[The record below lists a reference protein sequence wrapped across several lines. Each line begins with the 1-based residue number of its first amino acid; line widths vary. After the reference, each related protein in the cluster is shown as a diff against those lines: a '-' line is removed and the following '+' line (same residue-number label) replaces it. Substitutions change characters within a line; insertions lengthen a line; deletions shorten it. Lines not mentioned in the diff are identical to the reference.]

1 MTPIVVPEPV
11 DWSAFRHAA
20 RALVAQRVVPH
31 RVIWSEAHSSGQL
44 GLVEIATDLND
55 GAPLK
60 LPRAFHE
67 AGEQATLHRS
77 HEKWALLYRI
87 IWRILNETKALLDIA
102 GDEDVAR
109 LNALNKAVKRDMHK
123 MTAFVRFKS
132 VPCPDGERYAAFY
145 KPDHLIVRATSP
157 FFARRF
163 PSMRWS
169 ILTPDLCVH
178 HDDGQL
184 TYTEGVLHDPLPQ
197 QDSQQQL
204 WETYYANTF
213 NPARL
218 RTKAMR
224 AEMPTRFWP
233 LLPETKRLP
242 QMLADAPARTQR
254 MIAQAGSPPAAV
266 RDVRDSGL
274 APAPQPLGEPP
285 RMRIGVA
292 GWDYPDWSDVVYS
305 SRAGTD
311 KLRAV
316 AKRFDTI
323 EVNSTFYRP
332 VSPKAAGEWVNRVA
346 HLPHFRFTAKLWR
359 RFTHDGGAISQHDVA
374 TVRKGFDILLQAQR
388 LVSVIAQ
395 FPWSFK
401 RANKQSQQ
409 HLVRILNA
417 FNFLPLHVEFRHDS
431 WMSKD
436 VLSILQDLNVGFV
449 NIDQPE
455 LPHCVR
461 ATSYVTNRIAYVRL
475 HGRNSENWFREDATR
490 DERFDYL
497 YSEAELLPW
506 KRRVEKLATRPD
518 VDGVHVVFNNHY
530 RAQAVNN
537 AVLFR
542 NLLKK

>member
-1 MTPIVVPEPV
+1 LTPIVVPEPA
-11 DWSAFRHAA
+11 DWESFRHAA
-20 RALVAQRVVPH
+20 RALIAQRIVPH
-31 RVIWSEAHSSGQL
+31 RVIWSEANSPQI
-44 GLVEIATDLND
+44 GLLN
-55 GAPLK
+55 GSALNNAPPLR
-60 LPRAFHE
+60 LPRAFHD
-67 AGEQATLHRS
+67 AGEQATMHRS
-77 HEKWALLYRI
+77 HEKWALLYRL
-87 IWRILNETKALLDIA
+87 IWRILHESKQLLDIA

-109 LNALNKAVKRDMHK
+109 LAALNKAVTRDMHK
-123 MTAFVRFKS
+123 MTASVRFKS
-132 VPCPDGERYAAFY
+132 VPCPDGERYATFY
-145 KPDHLIVRATSP
+145 KPDHLIVKATSP

-169 ILTPDLCVH
+169 ILTPDLSVH
-178 HDDGQL
+178 HDDGKL
-184 TYTEGVLHDPLPQ
+184 TYTDGVLHDPLPQ
-197 QDSQQQL
+197 NDSDQHL
-204 WETYYANTF
+204 WEAYYANTF

-218 RTKAMR
+218 RAKVMR
-224 AEMPTRFWP
+224 AEMPTRP
-233 LLPETKRLP
+233 LLPEARPLP
-242 QMLADAPARTQR
+242 
-254 MIAQAGSPPAAV
+254 
-266 RDVRDSGL
+266 
-274 APAPQPLGEPP
+274 PQPIGEPP
-285 RMRIGVA
+285 RVRIGVA

-305 SRAGTD
+305 ARAGTD

-332 VSPKAAGEWVNRVA
+332 VSPKAATEWVHRVA

-359 RFTHDGGAISQHDVA
+359 RFTHDGGAVSPHDVA

-388 LVSVIAQ
+388 LVSVVAQ

-409 HLVRILNA
+409 QLVRILNA

-431 WMSKD
+431 WLSKE

-475 HGRNSENWFREDATR
+475 HGRNSANWFREDATR

-506 KRRVEKLATRPD
+506 KRRIEKITARND
-518 VDGVHVVFNNHY
+518 IDGVHIIFNNHY

-542 NLLKK
+542 RLLRK